1 MTNKVYDVITSKILE
16 SLDQGTVPWRKP
28 WTAGLPRN
36 ATTNRPY
43 HGINA
48 VLLGMTAYPDQR
60 WLTYKQ
66 AVQLGGNVAR
76 VNTAT

>member
-1 MTNKVYDVITSKILE
+1 
-16 SLDQGTVPWRKP
+16 
-28 WTAGLPRN
+28 

-48 VLLGMTAYPDQR
+48 VLLGMTAYQDQR